1 MVKNEYRVLVNYYD
15 GKGENVVLTT
25 EYLFEAIEEVGRWKP
40 LLEFNGSVRIE
51 QRTISEWKKVV
62 VNG

>member
-1 MVKNEYRVLVNYYD
+1 MMKTEYRVLVNNYD
-15 GKGENVVLTT
+15 GKGENVVLVT

-40 LLEFNGSVRIE
+40 LLEYNGSVRIE
-51 QRTISEWKKVV
+51 QRTVSKWKKVV